1 MVAVVVAAT
10 FWTLLWGPVGLLLS
24 TPLTMCL
31 VVLGR
36 HVEHLEF
43 LDVLLGDRPPLA
55 PEESLYQRMLA
66 RDPDEAVEQAEELL
80 TERTLVGLYGGV
92 VLQALAL
99 GQTDANRGVLDA
111 ENRRAIRDT
120 VEGLV
125 TDLADHEDAPPAPS
139 EEEAEPPAAAL
150 PVFAEDAVAPAWRQ
164 TPVLCVA
171 GRGPL
176 DEAAGLLLAHLL
188 ERHGIG
194 ARVVPSE
201 AASPANLFQLDT
213 AGVQLVCASY
223 LDARSLTNARYLV
236 RRLRR
241 RMPQAKVM
249 AAFWTMTPEQAAQ
262 RDALAATG
270 ADEIATSLRDAL
282 ERILDLAQHP
292 AEEPTAASRTA
303 AA

>member
-1 MVAVVVAAT
+1 
-10 FWTLLWGPVGLLLS
+10 
-24 TPLTMCL
+24 MCL

-43 LDVLLGDRPPLA
+43 LDVLLGDRPPLT

-66 RDPDEAVEQAEELL
+66 RAPDEAVEQAEELL
-80 TERTLVGLYGGV
+80 TERTLVGFYGGV

-99 GQTDANRGVLDA
+99 GQTDVNRGVLDV
-111 ENRRAIRDT
+111 EHRQAIRDT

-125 TDLADHEDAPPAPS
+125 TDLADHEDAPPAPP
-139 EEEAEPPAAAL
+139 EEEAEPPAPAL
-150 PVFAEDAVAPAWRQ
+150 PVLTEDTVAPAWRQ

-194 ARVVPSE
+194 ARVIPSE

-249 AAFWTMTPEQAAQ
+249 AAFWTMTPEQAEH

-282 ERILDLAQHP
+282 ERILDLAQRP
-292 AEEPTAASRTA
+292 AEEPAAASRTA